1 MTRARDIADQQDNLG
16 GAVAPYVAG
25 KNAVIN
31 GGMDIFQRSTSSSTL
46 GNYTTADRWYVGAW
60 SGTGTYSRDATL
72 VPSGS
77 LYSLKFTASA
87 TAQPYMI
94 QAIETL
100 NAISLA
106 NQTVTLS
113 AQVASSASSNI
124 DLILQYATT
133 TDESVA
139 GTYTTATLVSASSTV
154 ATSTTFAKKSVTYTL
169 PSTAK
174 TLRIIVQ
181 STSTIASAAT
191 VNLGQVQLEL
201 GALATP
207 FARAGGT
214 IQGELA
220 ACQRYY
226 YRWIPSGTYAYA
238 SNGLATAAGTA
249 NFIVNTPA
257 TLRTAPTAVEYSGL
271 RVTDRV
277 SVFSSVSSITI
288 FASTEA
294 GIIPAINV
302 NTSGLT
308 AYRPVWLGANG
319 STSDYVGF
327 SAEL

>member
-1 MTRARDIADQQDNLG
+1 MSRARDVADVQDNLG
-16 GAVAPYVAG
+16 GAVPPFVAG

-31 GGMDIFQRSTSSSTL
+31 GGMDIWQRSTSSSTL

-60 SGTGTYSRDATL
+60 SGTGTYSRDSTL
-72 VPSGS
+72 IPSGS

-113 AQVASSASSNI
+113 AQVASSASSNM

-139 GTYTTATLVSASSTV
+139 GTYTAATLVSTSSTV
-154 ATSTTFAKKSVTYTL
+154 TTSTTFAKKSVTYIL

-201 GALATP
+201 GSLATP
-207 FARAGGT
+207 FARTGGT

-226 YRWIPSGTYAYA
+226 FRAV
-238 SNGLATAAGTA
+238 AGTA
-249 NFIVNTPA
+249 GGYLGNGFASGA
-257 TLRTAPTAVEYSGL
+257 TTTTMQVPLPVPMRVVPTSLDYANL
-271 RVTDRV
+271 RVIDQV
-277 SVFSSVSSITI
+277 SAYTGGTYILSSDVSQTI
-288 FASTEA
+288 GAVYLS
-294 GIIPAINV
+294 G
-302 NTSGLT
+302 TSGLT
-308 AYRPVWLGANG
+308 QYRPLYLTGTA
-319 STSDYVGF
+319 STGYIGF
-327 SAEL
+327 NAEL